1 MSVSSSLEINQR
13 GEPMSLRLFLVSVA
27 TILWLG
33 IVPVI
38 AQDLENVQFT
48 SIKAADNIYMLQGT
62 GGNIGLFFGDD
73 GVFLIDDQF
82 APLHEKLIAKIKE
95 LTGSADIDLGN
106 AFLINT
112 HFHGDHTGGNEL
124 LGASG
129 AVIVAHENGRQR
141 LTGESYVPFF
151 DSRNPALPKAGLPVI
166 TFSSDITFHLNGDS
180 VRVVHVSEAH
190 TDGDAFVHFTEANV
204 IHAGDILFMQTYPFI
219 DLDNGGSVAG
229 LIGGVEML
237 LAISDD
243 KTKIIPGHGDMT
255 DRAGLASYHKMLTS
269 TFARVRQFVNE
280 GKTLEQ
286 IQAAKPTAEFDSV
299 FAGFISGGA
308 FVGLLHRDLT
318 E

>member
-1 MSVSSSLEINQR
+1 
-13 GEPMSLRLFLVSVA
+13 MSLRLFSVVVA
-27 TILWLG
+27 SILWLG
-33 IVPVI
+33 VGTAA
-38 AQDLENVQFT
+38 AQDFENVHFT
-48 SIKAADNIYMLQGT
+48 SMKAADNIYMLQGA

-73 GVFLIDDQF
+73 GLFLIDDQF

-95 LTGSADIDLGN
+95 LTGNSDIDLGN

-112 HFHGDHTGGNEL
+112 HFHGDHTGGNEQ
-124 LGASG
+124 LGKSG
-129 AVIVAHENGRQR
+129 AIIIAHENGRQR
-141 LTGESYVPFF
+141 LTSENYVPFF

-180 VRVVHVSEAH
+180 VRVVHVGEAH
-190 TDGDAFVHFTEANV
+190 TDGDAFVHFTRANV

-229 LIGGVEML
+229 VIKGTEMI
-237 LAISDD
+237 LALSND

-255 DRAGLASYHKMLTS
+255 DRTGLESYLKMLT
-269 TFARVRQFVNE
+269 TTYATIGRLVDE

-286 IQAAKPTAEFDSV
+286 IRSSRPTAEFDSE
-299 FAGFISGGA
+299 FEGFVSGDA
-308 FVGLLHRDLT
+308 FVGLLYRDLT